1 MSKFSLLDS
10 HFRWSQRIC
19 RRLQWKLTL
28 AYILSMVS
36 WPVHITSLVR
46 LQWKLTLAYTLST
59 VVTALILAGLSLA
72 LLWYINFQSNWLP
85 GLIAESL
92 SKGVVVLR
100 PHLEQTPPDQTALNN
115 WLQRVT
121 QGDFL
126 IIHIPND
133 ETPDEYDTVP
143 AQLGRVILVAI
154 ADVQGNVL
162 AVTPDTASAPE
173 TALPLLRPSRR
184 ETTISSAH
192 LIVPGMPLRPQLTA
206 NSAEIFQTA
215 LGGETKPELL
225 SGRDAQG
232 NLVAS
237 VPIMSATGQLVGV
250 IYVKLAFPIDQSEYL
265 QTALKS
271 LVLPVTLGMVISGA
285 MAGILFGYLIARSL
299 THRLRALTH
308 AADDW
313 SQGNFATLTHDTSGD
328 ELGQLA
334 RHLNH
339 MAVELQNM
347 LQTRQELATMEER
360 NRLARELHDSVK
372 QQVFATA
379 MQVGAARALLDQN
392 PQASKEN
399 LAEAEQLVRQA
410 QQELTTLIRELRPAA
425 LKGKGLAAALRECVS
440 DWSRQSHIP
449 TEVRIRGERSLP
461 LPLEQALYRV
471 AQEALTNITRH
482 SAASLVEV
490 ELVWREDQISLC
502 IADNGR
508 GFAISSRDGKGLGL
522 QSMRERVEALGGEL
536 EVHSKPGAG
545 TRIIARLKTG

>member
-1 MSKFSLLDS
+1 MSKLSLLTS
-10 HFRWSQRIC
+10 RFRWSLRIF
-19 RRLQWKLTL
+19 R
-28 AYILSMVS
+28 
-36 WPVHITSLVR
+36 R

-59 VVTALILAGLSLA
+59 VMTALILAGISLA
-72 LLWYINFQSNWLP
+72 LLWYINFRSNWLP
-85 GLIAESL
+85 SLIADSL
-92 SKGVVVLR
+92 SKSVVVLA
-100 PHLEQTPPDQTALNN
+100 PYLEQTPPDRAGLNN

-126 IIHIPND
+126 IIHIPNED
-133 ETPDEYDTVP
+133 TANEYDTIP
-143 AQLGRVILVAI
+143 AQLGRVIFVAI
-154 ADVQGNVL
+154 ADAQGNVL
-162 AVTPDTASAPE
+162 AVTPATASAPE
-173 TALPLLRPSRR
+173 TALSLLRPSRR
-184 ETTISSAH
+184 DATISSAQ
-192 LIVPGMPLRPQLTA
+192 LIVPEMPLRSQLAADSVEIFLTA
-206 NSAEIFQTA
+206 LT
-215 LGGETKPELL
+215 GETRPELL

-237 VPIMSATGQLVGV
+237 VPILSSSGHLVGV
-250 IYVKLAFPIDQSEYL
+250 IFVNLAFPIEQSEYL

-271 LVLPVTLGMVISGA
+271 LVLPITLGMVISGA

-299 THRLRALTH
+299 TRRLRLLAG

-339 MAVELQNM
+339 MAVEMQNM

-392 PQASKEN
+392 PEASKEN

-449 TEVRIRGERSLP
+449 AEVRIRGERPLP

-482 SAASLVEV
+482 SEASLVEV

-508 GFAISSRDGKGLGL
+508 GFTISSRDGKGLGL

-536 EVHSKPGAG
+536 DVDSKPGAG
-545 TRIIARLKTG
+545 ARIIARLKTG